1 MSAAT
6 FTSDMETAIGVNST
20 AVGNLD
26 AFYLLVVGVFVFFMQ
41 AGFALLEAGSV
52 RSKNTKNILLKN
64 LLDACIG
71 AIIWWV
77 FGMGVAYGDSGA
89 DTGNVFIGSATTG
102 AGAFLAAGWGSSAS
116 QYNGYTMALWF
127 FQYVFAAAAATIVS
141 GAVAERAQ
149 LTAYLIYTCVITGF
163 IYPIVVHW
171 VWCDNGF
178 LSGAF
183 TAKRSLT
190 VLGGCLDFAGSGV
203 VHMTGGV
210 AALCAA
216 AIIKPRI
223 GRFDENGKPNAMP
236 GHSSPFV
243 VLGTFILW
251 MGWYG
256 FNPGSTLGITP
267 EGYGTIMARAAMCT
281 TLAAGAGGIT
291 CVFFDRIFSHT
302 YDVAMVCNGI
312 LAGLVSITAGC
323 AAVLP
328 WAAFLIGIIGAFI
341 YYGSHHLILKLKID
355 DPLDAFSVHGA
366 CGFWGV
372 FAVGLFAYPEYT
384 SMGWMAELTGADLT
398 LAQAQYKGLF
408 YGGGM
413 LLAAQFVALIIEV
426 AWVAGLAS
434 ILFWSLRLG
443 GILRVSEEM
452 EMAGMDISKHGGA
465 AYDHGKA

>member
-1 MSAAT
+1 M
-6 FTSDMETAIGVNST
+6 
-20 AVGNLD
+20 
-26 AFYLLVVGVFVFFMQ
+26 
-41 AGFALLEAGSV
+41 
-52 RSKNTKNILLKN
+52 
-64 LLDACIG
+64 
-71 AIIWWV
+71 
-77 FGMGVAYGDSGA
+77 
-89 DTGNVFIGSATTG
+89 
-102 AGAFLAAGWGSSAS
+102 
-116 QYNGYTMALWF
+116 
-127 FQYVFAAAAATIVS
+127 
-141 GAVAERAQ
+141 
-149 LTAYLIYTCVITGF
+149 
-163 IYPIVVHW
+163 VHW

>member
-1 MSAAT
+1 
-6 FTSDMETAIGVNST
+6 
-20 AVGNLD
+20 L
-26 AFYLLVVGVFVFFMQ
+26 Q

-71 AIIWWV
+71 AIIWWA
-77 FGMGVAYGDSGA
+77 FGMGIAYGDSGEA
-89 DTGNVFIGSATTG
+89 AGNVFIGTATTG
-102 AGAFLAAGWGSSAS
+102 AGAFMAAGWGSTES
-116 QYNGYTMALWF
+116 QYNGYTMSMWF

-163 IYPIVVHW
+163 IYPIVAHW
-171 VWCDNGF
+171 VWCNNGF

-183 TAKRSLT
+183 TTDRSLT

-203 VHMTGGV
+203 VHMTGGL

-223 GRFDENGKPNAMP
+223 GRFDENGSPNAMP

-267 EGYGTIMARAAMCT
+267 AGYATVMARAAMCT
-281 TLAAGAGGIT
+281 TLSAASGGLT
-291 CVFFDRIFSHT
+291 CVFIDRIFSKT

-323 AAVLP
+323 ALVLP
-328 WAAFLIGIIGAFI
+328 WAAFLIGILGALV
-341 YYGSHHLILKLKID
+341 YYASHHLMLKLHID
-355 DPLDAFSVHGA
+355 DPLDAASVHGA

-384 SMGWMAELTGADLT
+384 SMGWDTDGLETAS
-398 LAQAQYKGLF
+398 YCGLF
-408 YGGGM
+408 YGCGM
-413 LLAAQFVALIIEV
+413 LFAAQLVALLIEIS
-426 AWVAGLAS
+426 WVGGLS
-434 ILFWSLRLG
+434 CGLFWGMRLA
-443 GILRVSEEM
+443 GILRVPEEM
-452 EMAGMDISKHGGA
+452 EMAGMDVSKHGGS
-465 AYDHGKA
+465 AYDHTTT